1 MDLFKSLQAN
11 GGGDTLSS
19 VIDRGLDAAQLD
31 NVCLG
36 KWSDDIG
43 VDDSGTT
50 KSRNADVDQKDGLEE
65 EVERNPVQDGS
76 GPELNDIE
84 ESKHHPVGQQLGV
97 VVLTPGLQ
105 GDQGEVTRNDKTGYI

>member
-1 MDLFKSLQAN
+1 MFKSLQAN

-84 ESKHHPVGQQLGV
+84 ESKDHPVRQQLGV